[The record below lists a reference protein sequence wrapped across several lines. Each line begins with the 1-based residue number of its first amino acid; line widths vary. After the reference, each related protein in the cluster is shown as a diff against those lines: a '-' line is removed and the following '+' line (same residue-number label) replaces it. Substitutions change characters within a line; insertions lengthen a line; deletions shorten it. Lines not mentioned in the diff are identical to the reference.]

1 MLFQILYLMFLNI
14 LNYIVYIIYIY
25 IYNKLHSI
33 YHILYIVYHFLIY
46 IFLFF
51 KQKGTPPCSSRPS
64 QGIYLSNPFNKS
76 FQLLQLV
83 GSSLPIQCAP
93 MFQGVVILGMVCLGS
108 RTALSLLL
116 IYLSENFVF
125 LTLFQAVPTGQ
136 FGRYGLPWQPD
147 SLVST
152 INLSENF
159 VFLKLFQV
167 VPTGQFGLAHPQCP
181 NAWRGDDCRYVHWD
195 NT

>member
-1 MLFQILYLMFLNI
+1 M
-14 LNYIVYIIYIY
+14 
-25 IYNKLHSI
+25 
-33 YHILYIVYHFLIY
+33 IY

-116 IYLSENFVF
+116 IYQKTLSFWRCFKLFPLVSSAGMVC
-125 LTLFQAVPTGQ
+125 LDSRTALSLLLIYQKTLPFWSCFKLFPLVSS
-136 FGRYGLPWQPD
+136 GLPTH
-147 SLVST
+147 SVLMLGEVMIVGT
-152 INLSENF
+152 YIGI
-159 VFLKLFQV
+159 
-167 VPTGQFGLAHPQCP
+167 TH
-181 NAWRGDDCRYVHWD
+181 
-195 NT
+195 NTKSRKQSGIGH